1 MSSLTYAS
9 YLASKEENPQHRAHV
24 YEFQEL
30 FTMIAKEMIDEYLN
44 TKIEPMIENA
54 VSKAMSNAL
63 SRAVSAT
70 AIDVNEV
77 VSVVIQDMNKEW
89 HSESLRKFVADNLKA
104 ELTDA
109 LKNIDVSLIVS

>member
-1 MSSLTYAS
+1 MGSLTYAS
-9 YLASKEENPQHRAHV
+9 YLASREENPQHRAHI

-30 FTMIAKEMIDEYLN
+30 FTQICREMIDEYLN
-44 TKIEPMIENA
+44 TKIEPMVENA
-54 VSKAMSNAL
+54 VSKAMSTAL

-77 VSVVIQDMNKEW
+77 VNVVISDMNKTW

-104 ELTDA
+104 ELTNA
-109 LKNIDVSLIVS
+109 LSNIDVSLIVS